1 MRFRALL
8 LSSCIAALV
17 VAVAHASV
25 PAVAPLHAQAGAHAA
40 TAHAAVPAAVADA
53 AAAQVPAV
61 APPVPL
67 LWKVSDADNSVYLL
81 GSFHLLKPDDYPLS
95 ADVDAAFADAESLLF
110 EMPPSEMES
119 PTLALQMGQAALRLD
134 GTRLDSQL
142 PPATARKLQA
152 WFAANAAALQASG
165 MAPQTLQM
173 FEPWFVGLTVSIIEM
188 TRDGLDPKLG
198 LDRHFADAAQQAGKP
213 VDGFETGAQQI
224 AFLDGMDA
232 DEQVQFLDE
241 ALGESDEGASEVE
254 KLHAAW
260 RAGDAT
266 TLWDGM
272 AADMKRE
279 YPKLYQHVNV
289 ERNDAWLPRIEQR
302 LQAPG
307 EDDTLVVV
315 GALHLLGGDGLVEK
329 LRAKGYA
336 VERVCSACKAAE

>member
-8 LSSCIAALV
+8 LSSCTAALV

-25 PAVAPLHAQAGAHAA
+25 PGSAPVQANAGAS
-40 TAHAAVPAAVADA
+40 A
-53 AAAQVPAV
+53 AAAQVVAVVAETPAAAAPV
-61 APPVPL
+61 AAPPVPL
-67 LWKVSDADNSVYLL
+67 LWKVSDADNSIYLL
-81 GSFHLLKPDDYPLS
+81 GSFHLLRPDDYPLS

-119 PTLALQMGQAALRLD
+119 PALGLQMGQAALRLD
-134 GTRLDSQL
+134 GTLLDSQL
-142 PPATARKLQA
+142 PPATARKLQD
-152 WFAANAAALQASG
+152 WFAANATGLQASG
-165 MAPQTLQM
+165 MTPQALQM
-173 FEPWFVGLTVSIIEM
+173 FEPWFVGLTVSVVEM

-198 LDRHFADAAQQAGKP
+198 LDRHFATAAQQAGKP

-241 ALGESDEGASEVE
+241 ALDESGEGASEVE

-260 RAGDAT
+260 RAGDAA

-279 YPKLYQHVNV
+279 YPKLYRHVNV
-289 ERNDAWLPRIEQR
+289 ERNDAWLPRSEQR

-307 EDDTLVVV
+307 DDDSLVVV
-315 GALHLLGGDGLVEK
+315 GALHLLGSDGLVEK
-329 LRAKGYA
+329 LRARGYA
-336 VERVCSACKAAE
+336 IERICSACKEAE